1 MVCTTVRL
9 ELHAL
14 LVRLHNHASG
24 STESSLGLSCLF
36 LRRHVHHGDRALI
49 SINEVVAL
57 SLEHRVGSFEVVRGL
72 VPLHPCVLVDMST
85 LICSAVS
92 TEARE
97 DCRSRN

>member
-24 STESSLGLSCLF
+24 STESSLGLSSLF

-49 SINEVVAL
+49 SINEVVTL
-57 SLEHRVGSFEVVRGL
+57 SLEHRVGSFEVVRG
-72 VPLHPCVLVDMST
+72 VPLHPCVLVNMPT

-97 DCRSRN
+97 DCSSRN